1 MNSLCLDN
9 MGNLSLR
16 LDSIDDASKKKN
28 IGDFLKFAKY
38 QMRDDAWIFPRTEND
53 VKFLDI
59 AIQTKKKFEKINLP
73 IELCPQ
79 LSEKIFTAM
88 EENSFDDVVKVAQK
102 IKDVC
107 SVCDKKWD
115 DHDDKQLLFC
125 QEEYPLKISPN
136 FKRSLLPYQKKS
148 VDHLIKIGHGAN
160 FSVPGS
166 GKTTVTY
173 AAISKWMDDGIIN
186 KILVIGPT
194 PAFFPWE
201 DEYRE
206 CFGEPPDS
214 VRINGEKADLLS
226 KLNSKLFLMHFATV
240 MYKTQKIIDFLQNP
254 ENKVAVI
261 IDESHNI
268 KNIDE
273 EARWAEAVRQIAPFA
288 TRRVILSGTP
298 MPQNAAD
305 LWVQINFLWPYEK
318 ILGNNLVFKRYTKN
332 HGIGK
337 WKSVIDPLFTRIKK
351 TELGLDPP
359 EFEKYFVDLFPTQ
372 SEIYH
377 VLAEKTLDEIY
388 NFRDRSKLQ
397 TYRKARLIRMLQ
409 VASNPALLYEQDDEF
424 TLHDEY
430 GFSQNPPLSSIKS
443 LDSELYKKIENYSK
457 NGEIPAKLVQVSKLT
472 QKLLQNGEKVVI
484 WSNFLKNIRVLENQL
499 LKDENPIVIHG
510 DISKDPNDDVNRD
523 LSIKEF
529 KDDPNPRVLIATPPS
544 LSESVSLHINYKKE
558 RVCNHAIYLDRNF
571 NAAQF
576 IQSMDRIHRVGMNL
590 TDDSSFTIDWEEDGK
605 TIQKQFKRNKV
616 YYHFFIANNTIDTTI
631 DERLW
636 EKIENM
642 NFALNDKWPQCLD
655 YDGKPVIIS
664 KNQSQNDFNSLVKN
678 LKKSQEL
685 RTESRAS

>member
-1 MNSLCLDN
+1 MNTLCLDE

-16 LDSIDDASKKKN
+16 LEQIDDISKKKN
-28 IGDFLKFAKY
+28 IDGFLKAAKY
-38 QMRDDAWIFPRTEND
+38 QNVDDVWLFPKTKND
-53 VKFLDI
+53 VKFLGI
-59 AIQTKKKFEKINLP
+59 ATQTKKKFEKINLP
-73 IELCPQ
+73 IELCKQ

-88 EENSFDDVVKVAQK
+88 EENSFDDVIKIAQK

-107 SVCDKKWD
+107 SICEKKWD
-115 DHDDKQLLFC
+115 EHNEEQLLTC
-125 QEEYPLKISPN
+125 QEQYEPKISSN

-148 VDHLIKIGHGAN
+148 VEHLLAIGNGAN

-214 VRINGEKADLLS
+214 IRISGEKADLLP
-226 KLNSKLFLMHFATV
+226 KLNSKIFLMHFATV
-240 MYKTQKIIDFLQNP
+240 MYKTQKIIEFLQKP
-254 ENKVAVI
+254 ENKVVVI

-273 EARWAEAVRQIAPFA
+273 EAKWAESVRQIAPFA

-305 LWVQINFLWPYEK
+305 LWVQINFLWPYEN

-332 HGIGK
+332 QGIGK

-351 TELGLDPP
+351 SELGLDPP
-359 EFEKYFVDLFPTQ
+359 EFEKYYVDLSPTQ
-372 SEIYH
+372 SEIYN

-388 NFRDRSKLQ
+388 NSGRGKLL
-397 TYRKARLIRMLQ
+397 TYRKARIIRMLQ
-409 VASNPALLYEQDDEF
+409 VASNPALLHEQDDEF

-430 GFSQNPPLSSIKS
+430 GFQQIPSLPSVES

-457 NGEIPAKLVQVSKLT
+457 NGEIPVKLVQVAKLT
-472 QKLLQNGEKVVI
+472 RKLLQNGEKVII

-510 DISKDPNDDVNRD
+510 DISKDANDDVNRD
-523 LSIKEF
+523 SSIKEF
-529 KDDPNPRVLIATPPS
+529 KDDVNPRVLIATPPS
-544 LSESVSLHINYKKE
+544 LSESVSLHINDKKQ
-558 RVCNHAIYLDRNF
+558 RVCSHAIYLDRNY

-576 IQSMDRIHRVGMNL
+576 VQSMDRIHRVGMDL
-590 TDDSSFTIDWEEDGK
+590 KDESSFTIDWEESGK
-605 TIQKQFKRNKV
+605 AIQKQFKRNKV
-616 YYHFFIANNTIDTTI
+616 YYHIFIAKNTIDTVI

-636 EKIENM
+636 EKFENM
-642 NFALNDKWPQCLD
+642 NFALNDEWPHSLD
-655 YDGKPVIIS
+655 YDGKSVIIS
-664 KNQSQNDFNSLVKN
+664 KNQSENDFKSLVNN
-678 LKKSQEL
+678 LKKAQQL
-685 RTESRAS
+685 NDGNHES

>member
-1 MNSLCLDN
+1 MNIICLDE

-28 IGDFLKFAKY
+28 IVGFLKAAKY
-38 QMRDDAWIFPRTEND
+38 QNVDDVWLFPKTSND
-53 VKFLDI
+53 VKFLSI
-59 AIQTKKKFEKINLP
+59 ATQTKKKFEKLNLP
-73 IELCPQ
+73 IELCKQ

-88 EENSFDDVVKVAQK
+88 EENSFGDVIKIAQK

-107 SVCDKKWD
+107 SICEKKWD
-115 DHDDKQLLFC
+115 DHDEKQLLTC
-125 QEEYPLKISPN
+125 QKQYEPKTSSK

-148 VDHLIKIGHGAN
+148 VEHLIKIGNGAN

-194 PAFFPWE
+194 PSFFPWE

-206 CFGEPPDS
+206 CFGEPPD
-214 VRINGEKADLLS
+214 VERISGEKANLLP
-226 KLNSKLFLMHFATV
+226 KLDCKMFLMHFATV
-240 MYKTQKIIDFLQNP
+240 MYKTQKIIEFLQKP
-254 ENKVAVI
+254 ENKVVVI

-273 EARWAEAVRQIAPFA
+273 EAKWAEAVRQIAPFA

-305 LWVQINFLWPYEK
+305 LWVQINFLWPYEN
-318 ILGNNLVFKRYTKN
+318 ILGNSLVFKRYTKN
-332 HGIGK
+332 QGIGK
-337 WKSVIDPLFTRIKK
+337 WKSIVDPLFTRIKK
-351 TELGLDPP
+351 SELGLDPP
-359 EFEKYFVDLFPTQ
+359 EFENYYVDLSSTQ
-372 SEIYH
+372 SEIYN

-388 NFRDRSKLQ
+388 QPGRGKLL
-397 TYRKARLIRMLQ
+397 TYRKARIIRMLQ

-430 GFSQNPPLSSIKS
+430 GFQQIPPLPSVES

-457 NGEIPAKLVQVSKLT
+457 NGEIPAKLVQVVKLT
-472 QKLLQNGEKVVI
+472 RKLLQNGEKVII
-484 WSNFLKNIRVLENQL
+484 WSNFLKNIRILENQL

-510 DISKDPNDDVNRD
+510 DISKDTNDDVNRD
-523 LSIKEF
+523 SFIKEF
-529 KDDPNPRVLIATPPS
+529 KDDVNPRVLIATPPS
-544 LSESVSLHINYKKE
+544 LSESVSLHINDKKQ
-558 RVCNHAIYLDRNF
+558 RVCSHAIYLERNF

-576 IQSMDRIHRVGMNL
+576 VQSMDRIHRVGMDL
-590 TDDSSFTIDWEEDGK
+590 KDDSSFTIDWEEDGK
-605 TIQKQFKRNKV
+605 SIQKKFKRNQV
-616 YYHFFIANNTIDTTI
+616 YYHFFIAKNTIDTVI

-636 EKIENM
+636 EKFENM
-642 NFALNDKWPQCLD
+642 NFALNDEWPQSLD
-655 YDGKPVIIS
+655 YDGKRVIIS
-664 KNQSQNDFNSLVKN
+664 KNQSENDFKSLVN
-678 LKKSQEL
+678 HLKTS
-685 RTESRAS
+685 RYTNDDNES